1 MNSLKYKLMSL
12 LEIIPQGEHIIFADY
27 PVYFNIGDLLI
38 FQGSEN
44 FFRDNNIIID
54 DRFSLK
60 EKSQLS
66 KKTVGDRTIVLQG
79 GGNFGDLYPWHQ
91 SFREQIVRQ
100 FPDNKIVLL
109 PQTIHF
115 SDNAKAKES
124 AAIFRSHKNLHIC
137 VRDEQSYKFAVDFL
151 SDKIYL
157 LPDMAHWLY
166 ESSPFKPAKPGAKKG
181 TLWLIRGDKEQPQA
195 SNVSELPINTGDFQ
209 GDWNDLQKFS
219 APFLEQWSSKFHR
232 VAGMTPVRVLR
243 PWKMYLPMVRSIIE
257 ANVDFFSKY
266 ERVVTSRLHGHILG
280 ALLDKEI
287 VLIDNSYGKNSRYY
301 ECWTK
306 ALPNVALSANGA

>member
-1 MNSLKYKLMSL
+1 MNSLKCKLTSL

-44 FFRDNNIIID
+44 FFRDNNIVVD

-66 KKTVGDRTIVLQG
+66 KKAVGDRTIVLQG

-91 SFREQIVRQ
+91 SFREEIVRQ

-115 SDNAKAKES
+115 YDNEKAKES
-124 AAIFRSHKNLHIC
+124 AAIFRRHKKLHIC
-137 VRDEQSYKFAVDFL
+137 VRDEKSYKFAVDFL
-151 SDKIYL
+151 SDKVYL

-166 ESSPFKPAKPGAKKG
+166 GSSPFKPATPGAAKG
-181 TLWLIRGDKEQPQA
+181 TLWLIRGDKEQPEA
-195 SNVSELPINTGDFQ
+195 SHVSEVPVPGGDFQ

-232 VAGMTPVRVLR
+232 VAGMAPVRIVR

-257 ANVDFFSKY
+257 ANVNFFSRY

-287 VLIDNSYGKNSRYY
+287 VLIDNSYGKNSGYY

-306 ALPNVALSANGA
+306 ALPNVVLSASGA